1 MQMIIAVDLLP
12 KVDCSY
18 NVNQLMPHG
27 QMDIQDMKV
36 QVVSQVIHGAQTIR
50 VLQGD
55 AIFVG
60 ILGGFIGKYIKH
72 HMDIRKTKSDIIWAQ
87 METPHEIKIADKSVK
102 KKTTLSQSL
111 SLVDLKIVTKLEQKI
126 KLSIKPTTTLL
137 LEGRLLN
144 GVCPGIYSRLIEQG
158 KTYSAKT
165 VITTDEQGVL
175 DVVLEQSPFGLM
187 FTIPQLEKLG
197 IDTSQVEGI
206 VRQLSVYLDKGVR
219 YIGVDLENQ
228 GGLLL
233 SKNKS
238 CYIEPVVDETNQ
250 WTRESSAAFLGAFT
264 IGIDRKYEQE
274 KIGKLCVATAFAF
287 QQTRESGNYNKNA
300 IDQLVNK
307 VKVRELSKKMAKER

>member
-1 MQMIIAVDLLP
+1 MQMIIAVDLLAN
-12 KVDCSY
+12 VDCLY
-18 NVNQLMPHG
+18 KVNELIPYSQV
-27 QMDIQDMKV
+27 DIQDMHV
-36 QVVSQVIHGAQTIR
+36 RIVSQVIHGARTIR
-50 VLQGD
+50 ILQGEVV
-55 AIFVG
+55 FTG

-72 HMDIRKTKSDIIWAQ
+72 HMDIRKTKSDIIWAEI
-87 METPHEIKIADKSVK
+87 ETPHEIKIVDKDMEK
-102 KKTTLSQSL
+102 ETTLSQSL
-111 SLVDLKIVTKLEQKI
+111 NLVDLKIVTKLEQKI
-126 KLSIKPTTTLL
+126 KLSIKPRTTLL

-165 VITTDEQGVL
+165 VLTTDQQEVL
-175 DVVLEQSPFGLM
+175 DVVLEQAPFGLM

-197 IDTSQVEGI
+197 VNTSRIEDI
-206 VRQLSVYLDKGVR
+206 ISQLSAYLDKGVR

-233 SKNKS
+233 SKNKL
-238 CYIEPVVDETNQ
+238 CYIEPIVDEKNQ

-287 QQTRESGNYNKNA
+287 QKSKEGGNYNKSV
-300 IDQLVNK
+300 IDQFVNK
-307 VKVRELSKKMAKER
+307 VKVRELSKNLTKER